1 EPQLAV
7 RGGRLLAPRLG
18 RAAVAGGASVE
29 LGGTVLITGGTG
41 GLGAV
46 CARHLVERRGVRRLV
61 LVSRRGPAA
70 DGVGELVTD
79 LEARGAEV
87 RVVAC
92 DVADREQLAEVLGAL
107 DGPLSAVVHAA
118 GVLDDGV
125 VESLSPEQV
134 ERVMRPKV
142 DAAWHLHELTAEH
155 DLSAFV
161 LFSSVAAL
169 IGSPGQA
176 NYAAANAS
184 LDALAQIRTAA
195 GLPATSLAW
204 GLWENTTGMAGHLGE
219 TELARL

>member
-1 EPQLAV
+1 
-7 RGGRLLAPRLG
+7 
-18 RAAVAGGASVE
+18 
-29 LGGTVLITGGTG
+29 
-41 GLGAV
+41 
-46 CARHLVERRGVRRLV
+46 
-61 LVSRRGPAA
+61 RRGPAA
-70 DGVGELVTD
+70 DGAGELVAG
-79 LEARGAEV
+79 LEAQGADV

-92 DVADREQLAEVLGAL
+92 DVADREQLTGVLDAL
-107 DGPLSAVVHAA
+107 DGPLSAVVHTA

-142 DAAWHLHELTAEH
+142 DAAWHLHELTA
-155 DLSAFV
+155 DMGLSAFV

-184 LDALAQIRTAA
+184 LDALAQMRTAA

-204 GLWENTTGMAGHLGE
+204 GLWENTAGMAGELGE
-219 TELARL
+219 AELARL